1 MYLTLK
7 VKLNP
12 DREQHDKL
20 LATMQK
26 FNEACNYASEAT
38 WQNKKFGK
46 TGIQKL
52 TYYDIRQ
59 KFGLSA
65 QLTVRAIGKVAESYS
80 NDRKTMHKFDRR
92 GAVVYDQ

>member
-12 DREQHDKL
+12 DKEQHDKL
-20 LATMQK
+20 LTTMKK
-26 FNEACNYASEAT
+26 FNEACNYASEAA
-38 WQNKKFGK
+38 WHNKKFGK

-59 KFGLSA
+59 EFGLSA
-65 QLTVRAIGKVAESYS
+65 QLTVRAIAKVAESYS
-80 NDRKTMHKFDRR
+80 NDRKTMHKHCTQ
-92 GAVVYDQ
+92 GSCQPS